1 MKKKKWIGIGIVL
14 VLVFVVIAAVINVNK
29 RFPQRTKEVY
39 APGEWMPLDNSV
51 SVCADTA
58 RILEGEELEAC
69 MRDEFGGQ
77 DFQVKKKKG
86 RVRQLVIKFRIKN
99 TGDSEINIWQYMLKL
114 AVNSYPDGWTNGLG
128 THYAPGEYA
137 CRQEKNVNVWRPI
150 QSDWEWSVTVN
161 IRGL

>member
-14 VLVFVVIAAVINVNK
+14 VQVFVVIAAVINVNK

-77 DFQVKKKKG
+77 DFQVKRKKVVYG
-86 RVRQLVIKFRIKN
+86 SLLLS
-99 TGDSEINIWQYMLKL
+99 SELK
-114 AVNSYPDGWTNGLG
+114 
-128 THYAPGEYA
+128 
-137 CRQEKNVNVWRPI
+137 I
-150 QSDWEWSVTVN
+150 QG
-161 IRGL
+161 IRKLISGSIC